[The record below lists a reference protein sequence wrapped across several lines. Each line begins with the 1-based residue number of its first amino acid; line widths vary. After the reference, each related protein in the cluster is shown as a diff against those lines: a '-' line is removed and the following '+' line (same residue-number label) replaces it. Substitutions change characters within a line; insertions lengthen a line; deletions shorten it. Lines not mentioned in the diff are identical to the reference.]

1 VGGCAARISAAQFGA
16 IRRNS
21 PTDGPPTASA
31 DDKTEGRMPTEKEA
45 SSLLNAF
52 RMIHQDIA
60 QKLLIDN
67 VFLK

>member
-1 VGGCAARISAAQFGA
+1 
-16 IRRNS
+16 
-21 PTDGPPTASA
+21 
-31 DDKTEGRMPTEKEA
+31 MPTEKEA

-52 RMIHQDIA
+52 RMINQEIA